1 MPSGSCSVRNKNFAK
16 ELHDGIANDLLALEM
31 KASTEKYTLIADS
44 IRQVRENVRAI
55 SHELVP
61 PEFESLSLDEILRQ
75 YAQTLTESTHA
86 GISYNEGIPS
96 SETPS
101 ALPHRTAREVYR
113 ITQEIVMNILKHTD
127 ASRIDILFTQ
137 HTDGN
142 ICLQITDNG
151 HPLSE
156 KYLQAEEKGIGLRTI
171 SDRAKAI
178 RATIETVNDEKEN
191 RFILTFIPESN
202 D

>member
-1 MPSGSCSVRNKNFAK
+1 
-16 ELHDGIANDLLALEM
+16 
-31 KASTEKYTLIADS
+31 
-44 IRQVRENVRAI
+44 
-55 SHELVP
+55 
-61 PEFESLSLDEILRQ
+61 
-75 YAQTLTESTHA
+75 
-86 GISYNEGIPS
+86 
-96 SETPS
+96 
-101 ALPHRTAREVYR
+101 
-113 ITQEIVMNILKHTD
+113 MNILKHTD